1 VSGARVAMN
10 VLTFQAACLGTA
22 WDVVPAA
29 LGAQA
34 AAWSVLLPVTVALAA
49 RHDGVLLP
57 ERAHV

>member
-1 VSGARVAMN
+1 MN